1 MKTAIPVS
9 DISTLLIHQV
19 DNFFGLS
26 VEDKNLINSVLQNA
40 LQRLE
45 KCFDPNP
52 NNIITVRK
60 RPTLTPFTVVST
72 MCFSI

>member
-52 NNIITVRK
+52 NK
-60 RPTLTPFTVVST
+60 
-72 MCFSI
+72 